1 MVEVTFIF
9 NQIRTVI
16 LTNLNDSFGKITNQ
30 FITKTNLDLNNLYFL
45 SNGKNISP
53 NEKIINVMSDSDK
66 VNKKMTI
73 LVYSRN
79 IDINIEVH
87 YVNRYMINP
96 ILLLIMMIIIIY
108 VINMMKHL

>member
-1 MVEVTFIF
+1 
-9 NQIRTVI
+9 
-16 LTNLNDSFGKITNQ
+16 
-30 FITKTNLDLNNLYFL
+30 
-45 SNGKNISP
+45 
-53 NEKIINVMSDSDK
+53 MSDSDK